1 MRAHK
6 SGDMIAGSA
15 GDGDAKY
22 KQQAP
27 TAADKKLQNYLTRM
41 KNPVYNSRLS

>member
-1 MRAHK
+1 MTATR
-6 SGDMIAGSA
+6 SA
-15 GDGDAKY
+15 

-27 TAADKKLQNYLTRM
+27 AAADKKLQNYLTGM